1 MTAVLRSTR
10 WFALMLLAAT
20 LATAGFGVW
29 ITLRYGGTQ
38 LSQQVDDLGQAGAA
52 VIAAALCGLAAWR
65 HRGRTRVAW
74 SLVGVSALSWATGE
88 SVWSYYQLRLG
99 QPVPFPSVADAG
111 FLGAVPFAVLGV
123 LLFPAAPAQAAS
135 RLGALLDGLIIA
147 GSLLVVSWATVLGTV
162 YRGGSGSLL
171 SQAIGLAY
179 PIGDVIIATIALLLV
194 RRAPRDGRGP
204 LLLLAAGLLANLVA
218 DSSFALLTTA
228 NAYGPVQASDTG
240 CLSGSSCLISR
251 ESTSPPIPHSS

>member
-1 MTAVLRSTR
+1 MHSRTDPRSSRSGDESSTR
-10 WFALMLLAAT
+10 RARFPSPRALPARPARADRRCRPGCHPGRTGQPEAA
-20 LATAGFGVW
+20 G
-29 ITLRYGGTQ
+29 
-38 LSQQVDDLGQAGAA
+38 
-52 VIAAALCGLAAWR
+52 R

-240 CLSGSSCLISR
+240 WVAGYLLIGLAAHR
-251 ESTSPPIPHSS
+251 GCHGPLEAA